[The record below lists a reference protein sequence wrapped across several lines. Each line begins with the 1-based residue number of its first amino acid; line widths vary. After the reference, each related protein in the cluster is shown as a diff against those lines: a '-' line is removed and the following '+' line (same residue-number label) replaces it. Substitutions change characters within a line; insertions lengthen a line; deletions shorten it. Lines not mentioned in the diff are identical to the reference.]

1 MEPAEPLI
9 EAKRVF
15 KSFNGR
21 AVLDGLDLSVLEGE
35 TLVII
40 GRSGCGKS
48 VLLKHLMGLMIPDEG
63 EVLVG
68 GIALS
73 SLSSYQMH
81 HLRMRF
87 GMLFQFGAL
96 FDSMTVGENVGFALI
111 EHTSLNRAAIDL
123 RVAESLEMAGLKG
136 VQELKP
142 SELSGGMRKRVAL
155 ARAICMRPEIVL
167 YDEPTTGLDPIMA
180 DAINDLIIHL
190 RNKLNITSVA
200 VTHDMVSA
208 YKIASRIAMLYEGK
222 IIQIGTP
229 DEIRSSADPVVRQF
243 ISGSAVGPIT
253 DAAPARPLS
262 LYPLTKKKGRSLL
275 G

>member
-1 MEPAEPLI
+1 M
-9 EAKRVF
+9 
-15 KSFNGR
+15 FNGR
-21 AVLDGLDLSVLEGE
+21 KVLDDLNLSVLKGE

-48 VLLKHLMGLMIPDEG
+48 VLLKHLMGLMLPDEG

-68 GIALS
+68 GV
-73 SLSSYQMH
+73 SLSSHSAVQMH
-81 HLRMRF
+81 NLRMRF

-96 FDSMTVGENVGFALI
+96 FDSMTVAENVGFALI
-111 EHTSLNRAAIDL
+111 EHTHLERGAIDQ
-123 RVAESLEMAGLKG
+123 RVTESLEMVGLKG
-136 VQELKP
+136 IQDLKP
-142 SELSGGMRKRVAL
+142 SELSGGMKKRVAL
-155 ARAICMRPEIVL
+155 ARAICMKPEIVL

-190 RNKLNITSVA
+190 RNQINITSVA

-222 IIQIGTP
+222 IIKVGTP
-229 DEIRSSADPVVRQF
+229 DEIRHSTDPIVRQF
-243 ISGSAVGPIT
+243 ISGSASGPIT
-253 DAAPARPLS
+253 DAV
-262 LYPLTKKKGRSLL
+262 TKKEGVP

>member
-1 MEPAEPLI
+1 METGETLI
-9 EAKRVF
+9 EVKEVC

-21 AVLDGLDLSVLEGE
+21 KILDVLSLSILKGE

-48 VLLKHLMGLMIPDEG
+48 VLLKHLMGLMLPDEG
-63 EVLVG
+63 EVLIG
-68 GIALS
+68 GLSLSALS
-73 SLSSYQMH
+73 AVQMH
-81 HLRMRF
+81 HLRMKF

-96 FDSMTVGENVGFALI
+96 FDSMTVFENVGFALI
-111 EHTSLNRAAIDL
+111 EHSHLARPAIEE
-123 RVAESLEMAGLKG
+123 RVAQSLEMVGLKG
-136 VQELKP
+136 IQEMKP
-142 SELSGGMRKRVAL
+142 SELSGGMKKRVAL

-180 DAINDLIIHL
+180 DVINDLIIHL

-208 YKIASRIAMLYEGK
+208 YKIASRIAMMYEGK

-229 DEIRSSADPVVRQF
+229 DEIRNSENPVVRQF
-243 ISGSAVGPIT
+243 ISGSASGPIT
-253 DAAPARPLS
+253 DGAPAVRVNA
-262 LYPLTKKKGRSLL
+262 
-275 G
+275 